1 MFANG
6 LLDIWTQ
13 WYQPDVRQCLDK
25 ADKIMQSKPS
35 KNNPPQLS
43 LKNLTGA
50 FVVLVVGYLVTFL
63 AFVSEHLFWHAKLF

>member
-6 LLDIWTQ
+6 LLDIWTR

-25 ADKIMQSKPS
+25 ANKIMQLKPS

-43 LKNLTGA
+43 LTNLTGA
-50 FVVLVVGYLVTFL
+50 FVVLLVGYLVTFA
-63 AFVSEHLFWHAKLF
+63 AFISEHLFWHAKLF